1 MVRDHGLRDHGRR
14 RWRPPG
20 AAWPAAPGRLWSN
33 DQGSSLDGG
42 LMQDGAAGDED
53 GQPTGPGIDRVD
65 ATVFRD
71 TLARVPTPVT
81 VVTSHVD
88 RKPHGTTVSAFSSL
102 SLDPPMILVSLDQ
115 NSDLL
120 KIIQETGHFGVNVLA
135 SGQQALATTF
145 ARKGADKFADVAWYM
160 DHGAPRLAGKG
171 QWLVCRTDQL
181 VTPGG
186 HVIIIGL
193 VGPAGTHS
201 FALGVPADPPSFEP
215 LLSRQRAFGTVSHLK
230 G

>member
-1 MVRDHGLRDHGRR
+1 ME
-14 RWRPPG
+14 
-20 AAWPAAPGRLWSN
+20 
-33 DQGSSLDGG
+33 DGG
-42 LMQDGAAGDED
+42 TARDED
-53 GQPTGPGIDRVD
+53 GLPVGPGYDQVD

-88 RKPHGTTVSAFSSL
+88 RRPHGTTVSAFSSL
-102 SLDPPMILVSLDQ
+102 SLDPPMIVISLDQ

-120 KIIQETGHFGVNVLA
+120 KIIQETGRFGVNVLA
-135 SGQQALATTF
+135 SGQQSLATTF
-145 ARKGADKFADVAWYM
+145 ARKGPDKFAGVAWYM

-171 QWLVCRTDQL
+171 QWLGCRTDQL
-181 VTPGG
+181 VAAGD

-193 VGPAGTHS
+193 VGHADTHS
-201 FALGVPADPPSFEP
+201 FEP
-215 LLSRQRAFGTVSHLK
+215 QLYRQRAFGTVTHMR

>member
-1 MVRDHGLRDHGRR
+1 MT
-14 RWRPPG
+14 
-20 AAWPAAPGRLWSN
+20 
-33 DQGSSLDGG
+33 DGG
-42 LMQDGAAGDED
+42 VPDAD
-53 GQPTGPGIDRVD
+53 GQRAGPGIDRVD

-88 RKPHGTTVSAFSSL
+88 RNPHGTTVSAFTSL
-102 SLDPPMILVSLDQ
+102 SLEPPMILVSLDQ

-120 KIIQETGHFGVNVLA
+120 KIIQETGRFGVNVLA
-135 SGQQALATTF
+135 SGQAAQATTF
-145 ARKGADKFADVAWYM
+145 ARKGTDKFEGVAWYM

-171 QWLVCRTDQL
+171 QWLVCRTEQL
-181 VTPGG
+181 ITAGD

-193 VGPAGTHS
+193 VVHADTH
-201 FALGVPADPPSFEP
+201 SFEP
-215 LLSRQRAFGTVSHLK
+215 LLYRQRAFGTVTHIR

>member
-1 MVRDHGLRDHGRR
+1 
-14 RWRPPG
+14 
-20 AAWPAAPGRLWSN
+20 
-33 DQGSSLDGG
+33 
-42 LMQDGAAGDED
+42 MQDGGTAPDED
-53 GQPTGPGIDRVD
+53 GPPGVPGYDRVD

-81 VVTSHVD
+81 VVTSHID
-88 RKPHGTTVSAFSSL
+88 RRPHGTTVSAFSSL
-102 SLDPPMILVSLDQ
+102 SLEPPMILVSLDQ

-120 KIIQETGHFGVNVLA
+120 KIIQESGRFGVNVLA
-135 SGQQALATTF
+135 SGQQSLATTF
-145 ARKGADKFADVAWYM
+145 ARKGDDKFAGVAWYM

-181 VTPGG
+181 VTAGD

-193 VGPAGTHS
+193 VVHADTH
-201 FALGVPADPPSFEP
+201 SFEP
-215 LLSRQRAFGTVSHLK
+215 LLYRQRAFGTVTHLR

>member
-1 MVRDHGLRDHGRR
+1 
-14 RWRPPG
+14 
-20 AAWPAAPGRLWSN
+20 
-33 DQGSSLDGG
+33 
-42 LMQDGAAGDED
+42 MQDGGTAGDED
-53 GQPTGPGIDRVD
+53 GPLGVPGYDRVD

-81 VVTSHVD
+81 VVTSHID

-115 NSDLL
+115 SSDLL

-135 SGQQALATTF
+135 AGQQALATTF
-145 ARKGADKFADVAWYM
+145 ARKGADKFAGVAWYL

-181 VTPGG
+181 VTAGD

-193 VGPAGTHS
+193 VVHADTH
-201 FALGVPADPPSFEP
+201 SFEP
-215 LLSRQRAFGTVSHLK
+215 LLYRQRAFGTVTHIRS
-230 G
+230 

>member
-1 MVRDHGLRDHGRR
+1 
-14 RWRPPG
+14 
-20 AAWPAAPGRLWSN
+20 
-33 DQGSSLDGG
+33 
-42 LMQDGAAGDED
+42 MQDGGTASDEE
-53 GQPTGPGIDRVD
+53 GSPGMPGYDRVD

-115 NSDLL
+115 SSDLL
-120 KIIQETGHFGVNVLA
+120 KIIQETGRFGVNVLA

-145 ARKGADKFADVAWYM
+145 ARKGADKFAGVAWYM

-181 VTPGG
+181 VTAGD

-193 VGPAGTHS
+193 VVHADTH
-201 FALGVPADPPSFEP
+201 SFEP
-215 LLSRQRAFGTVSHLK
+215 LLYRQRAFGTVTHMRS
-230 G
+230 

>member
-1 MVRDHGLRDHGRR
+1 MDGVGASQGRD
-14 RWRPPG
+14 
-20 AAWPAAPGRLWSN
+20 
-33 DQGSSLDGG
+33 Q
-42 LMQDGAAGDED
+42 
-53 GQPTGPGIDRVD
+53 VD

-81 VVTSHVD
+81 VVTSHID
-88 RKPHGTTVSAFSSL
+88 RLPHGTTVSAFSSL

-120 KIIQETGHFGVNVLA
+120 KIIQESGRFGVNVLA
-135 SGQQALATTF
+135 CGQQPLATTA
-145 ARKGADKFADVAWYM
+145 ARNGEDKFAGVAWYM

-181 VTPGG
+181 VTARD

-193 VGPAGTHS
+193 VVH
-201 FALGVPADPPSFEP
+201 ADPHSSEP
-215 LLSRQRAFGTVSHLK
+215 RLYRQRAFGPVTHMRS
-230 G
+230 

>member
-1 MVRDHGLRDHGRR
+1 
-14 RWRPPG
+14 
-20 AAWPAAPGRLWSN
+20 
-33 DQGSSLDGG
+33 
-42 LMQDGAAGDED
+42 MQDGGAPDAD
-53 GQPTGPGIDRVD
+53 GQQSGPGIDRVD

-88 RKPHGTTVSAFSSL
+88 RKPHGTTVSAFTSL
-102 SLDPPMILVSLDQ
+102 SLEPPMILVSLDQ

-120 KIIQETGHFGVNVLA
+120 TIIEQTGRFGVNVLA
-135 SGQQALATTF
+135 SGQVALATAF
-145 ARKGADKFADVAWYM
+145 ARKGADKFEGVAWYM

-171 QWLVCRTDQL
+171 QWLVCRTEQL
-181 VTPGG
+181 VTAGD

-193 VGPAGTHS
+193 VVHADTH
-201 FALGVPADPPSFEP
+201 SFEP
-215 LLSRQRAFGTVSHLK
+215 LLYRQRAFGTVTHIR

>member
-1 MVRDHGLRDHGRR
+1 ME
-14 RWRPPG
+14 
-20 AAWPAAPGRLWSN
+20 
-33 DQGSSLDGG
+33 DGG
-42 LMQDGAAGDED
+42 TAGDQDG
-53 GQPTGPGIDRVD
+53 QQTGPGYDRVD

-81 VVTSHVD
+81 VVTSHID

-102 SLDPPMILVSLDQ
+102 SLEPPMILVSLDQ
-115 NSDLL
+115 SSDLL
-120 KIIQETGHFGVNVLA
+120 KIIQESGRFGVNVLA
-135 SGQQALATTF
+135 SGQQSLATTF

-171 QWLVCRTDQL
+171 QWLVCRTEQL
-181 VTPGG
+181 VTAGD

-193 VGPAGTHS
+193 VVHADTH
-201 FALGVPADPPSFEP
+201 SFEP
-215 LLSRQRAFGTVSHLK
+215 LLYRQRAFGTVTHMR

>member
-1 MVRDHGLRDHGRR
+1 MGKGDVMRDASIADDEGGS
-14 RWRPPG
+14 PG
-20 AAWPAAPGRLWSN
+20 VPGY
-33 DQGSSLDGG
+33 
-42 LMQDGAAGDED
+42 
-53 GQPTGPGIDRVD
+53 DRVD

-81 VVTSHVD
+81 VVTSHID
-88 RKPHGTTVSAFSSL
+88 RRPHGTTVSAFSSL
-102 SLDPPMILVSLDQ
+102 SLEPPMILVSLDQ

-120 KIIQETGHFGVNVLA
+120 KIIQESGRFGVNVLA
-135 SGQQALATTF
+135 SGQQSLATTF

-181 VTPGG
+181 VTAGD

-193 VGPAGTHS
+193 VVHADTH
-201 FALGVPADPPSFEP
+201 SFEP
-215 LLSRQRAFGTVSHLK
+215 LLYRQRAFGTVTHMR

>member
-1 MVRDHGLRDHGRR
+1 
-14 RWRPPG
+14 
-20 AAWPAAPGRLWSN
+20 
-33 DQGSSLDGG
+33 
-42 LMQDGAAGDED
+42 MQDGGTESDED
-53 GQPTGPGIDRVD
+53 GPVVGPGYDRVD

-81 VVTSHVD
+81 VVTSHID
-88 RKPHGTTVSAFSSL
+88 RRPHGTTVSAFSSL
-102 SLDPPMILVSLDQ
+102 SLEPPMILVSLEQ

-120 KIIQETGHFGVNVLA
+120 KIIQESGRFGVNVLA
-135 SGQQALATTF
+135 SGQQSLATTF

-160 DHGAPRLAGKG
+160 DHDAPRLAGKG

-181 VTPGG
+181 VTAGD

-193 VGPAGTHS
+193 VVHADTH
-201 FALGVPADPPSFEP
+201 SFEP
-215 LLSRQRAFGTVSHLK
+215 LLYRQRAFGTVTHMR